1 MTAHTVGKK
10 HANVSQQSSTAEAE
24 TKPVVR
30 RFENSEPIIFDLR
43 GRDDEVEDPGIRVI
57 HFYIGDDDDNGDDD
71 DDDEPDFQEFEE
83 IDISDDEPMV
93 RRLGEEN
100 EDVVI
105 IIDSGAGVALFPLSM
120 ANHEEG

>member
-71 DDDEPDFQEFEE
+71 DDEPDFQEFEE